1 MLDKDTRSIDETG
14 WKILMELQENAR
26 ISFKKL
32 AEKVNLSPTA
42 VIERVKK
49 MEEDGVITGYSAV
62 INPRKAG
69 FALWALLSMSIN
81 RGNPDPIINE
91 TLKNIPEVTSCW
103 SITGSIDVVLEVHV
117 PSLEFL
123 EDLLAELAKMGRV
136 TTHIVLPRS
145 TKKRMVCPPREVLE
159 RP

>member
-1 MLDKDTRSIDETG
+1 MPDKDHRSIDETG
-14 WKILMELQENAR
+14 WQILVELQKNAR
-26 ISFKKL
+26 ISFKQL

-49 MEEDGVITGYSAV
+49 MEEEGVITGYSAE
-62 INPRKAG
+62 INSRKAG

-81 RGNPDPIINE
+81 RGNPDPIVDK
-91 TLKNIPEVTSCW
+91 TLENIPEVISCW
-103 SITGSIDVVLEVHV
+103 SVTGSIDVMLEVHV

-123 EDLLAELAKMGRV
+123 EDLLRELAKMGRI

-145 TKKRMVCPPREVLE
+145 TKKRITFPPREIFGK
-159 RP
+159 